1 VKIQSKVLYWYVA
14 FVAIFA
20 VLTLIPT
27 PNHDTLAKYHL
38 TSLGF
43 RLLDVTIIIPE
54 ILIWYAAF
62 YGYDRL
68 RHYSKL
74 IKGGA
79 ESRHISKLAVGLL
92 ILAVGLPATAILS
105 NVLSLIATHH
115 RSFTATSAIVNNYAS
130 LVSPLG
136 AFLCISIAARGLSD
150 QARTRPRLR
159 FINAVILIVLVIGIV
174 FCCLIVSNHHQLRT
188 IYHLSPQLVMLT
200 LGLPYMYIWFLGL
213 QACAELQEYSH
224 HLAGI
229 VYRKGWNLLI
239 SGLVATIF
247 VSIILQYLAASS
259 RWLLSLGL
267 GSLLLLLYALLLLLG
282 GAYIVV
288 ALGANKLT
296 RIEEA

>member
-1 VKIQSKVLYWYVA
+1 MKIQSKVLYWYIA
-14 FVAIFA
+14 FVAVFA
-20 VLTLIPT
+20 ALTLIPA
-27 PNHDTLAKYHL
+27 PNPDTLVKYHL

-43 RLLDVTIIIPE
+43 RLLDITIIIPE
-54 ILIWYAAF
+54 IVIWYAAF

-79 ESRHISKLAVGLL
+79 ESRHISKLALGIL
-92 ILAVGLPATAILS
+92 ILAMGLPVTAIIS
-105 NVLSLIATHH
+105 NVLALIAAHH
-115 RSFTATSAIVNNYAS
+115 HSFTPTSVIINNYVN
-130 LVSPLG
+130 LISPLA

-150 QARTRPRLR
+150 QARTRPRQR
-159 FINAVILIVLVIGIV
+159 FVNLVILVLITLGVV
-174 FCCLIVSNHHQLRT
+174 FCCLIVANHHALRT
-188 IYHLSPQLVMLT
+188 TYHLSPQLVMLT
-200 LGLPYMYIWFLGL
+200 LAIPYMYIWFLGL
-213 QACAELQEYSH
+213 QACAELQEYSR
-224 HLAGI
+224 HLTGI

-239 SGLVATIF
+239 SGLVAIVF
-247 VSIILQYLAASS
+247 VSIILQYLVTSS
-259 RWLLSLGL
+259 SWLLSLGL